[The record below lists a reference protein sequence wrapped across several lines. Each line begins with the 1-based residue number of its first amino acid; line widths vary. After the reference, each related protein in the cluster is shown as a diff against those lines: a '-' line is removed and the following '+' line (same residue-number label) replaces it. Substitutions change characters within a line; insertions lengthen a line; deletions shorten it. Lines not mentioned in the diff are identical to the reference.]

1 MKTGMRK
8 STEQKYLDVFNQIYH
23 ALRLNPKANIND
35 ICVVNGVTHNL
46 ASMMIRVGIIQK
58 SNKGLIWI
66 DVLPNLNQ
74 VRKIHDYRTRKNAIY
89 RSQRNQIEI
98 EFKEPIKR
106 TRKKKE
112 PIQVNNQ
119 KVLEFKLF
127 GLSIFK
133 LVK

>member
-8 STEQKYLDVFNQIYH
+8 STEQKYLDVFNQIFH
-23 ALRLNPKANIND
+23 AIRLNPDVNVND

-46 ASMMIRVGIIQK
+46 ASMMSSVGIIK
-58 SNKGLIWI
+58 RTNKGIIWV
-66 DVLPNLNQ
+66 DAPPNLKQ
-74 VRKIHDYRTRKNAIY
+74 VKKVHEY
-89 RSQRNQIEI
+89 RSKKNEVYRLKNNQIEI

>member
-1 MKTGMRK
+1 MKK
-8 STEQKYLDVFNQIYH
+8 IKYKKIIVQNFLSIG
-23 ALRLNPKANIND
+23 ND
-35 ICVVNGVTHNL
+35 
-46 ASMMIRVGIIQK
+46 A
-58 SNKGLIWI
+58 
-66 DVLPNLNQ
+66 
-74 VRKIHDYRTRKNAIY
+74 
-89 RSQRNQIEI
+89 IEI